1 MTLGEKIRTAR
12 LEAGL
17 SQRQLCGDTVTR
29 NMLSQIEN
37 GSARPSMTTLQIFA
51 ARLGKP
57 VSWFLQE
64 DVVSSTGAE
73 AMERIRRLY
82 AEDRFQE
89 AMDALESSMEDPLFE
104 QERHLLEILL
114 RMKLAQEALRN
125 GKPIYA
131 AKLLEQAKA
140 LGKRC
145 IYYTD
150 ALERERL
157 LLLAQTNRES
167 PAVLAALLPP
177 ADRELLLRAEAA
189 LMTGDPAGAEAFLES
204 CQDKDSSRWHLL
216 RGESFFAGKDHE
228 SALRHFLAAE
238 NGYPAQALPRLES
251 CFRELGDFQ
260 KAYEYA
266 VKQRK
271 PL

>member
-37 GSARPSMTTLQIFA
+37 GSARPSMTTLQILA

-57 VSWFLQE
+57 ISWFLQE
-64 DVVSSTGAE
+64 DVISSTGAE
-73 AMERIRRLY
+73 TMEQVRRLY
-82 AEDRFQE
+82 GEGRFPE
-89 AMDALESSMEDPLFE
+89 AMEALESNEPEDPIFG
-104 QERHLLEILL
+104 QERKLLEILL
-114 RMKLAQEALRN
+114 RMKLAQEACRE
-125 GKPIYA
+125 GKAIYA

-140 LGKRC
+140 LGNHC
-145 IYYTD
+145 IYYSD

-157 LLLAQTNRES
+157 LLLADTCRES

-189 LMTGDPAGAEAFLES
+189 LMAGEAADAFLES
-204 CQDKDSSRWHLL
+204 CQNKDSSRWHLL
-216 RGESFFAGKDHE
+216 RGEAFFAEKAYE
-228 SALRHFLAAE
+228 SALRHFTAAE
-238 NGYPAQALPRLES
+238 NAYPARIFPRLES
-251 CFRELGDFQ
+251 CYRELGDFQ
-260 KAYEYA
+260 MAYEYA
-266 VKQRK
+266 VKQRT